1 MHLNQVTEAGRK
13 GGEQVAVYINGVL
26 YTRENYIDQKTLAQ
40 FLGVSTKTVEGW
52 RLYGKGPRYRRVGDK
67 LIRYQV
73 GDALDFAEAQVI
85 EPMV

>member
-1 MHLNQVTEAGRK
+1 MAIHQAAEGRSNK
-13 GGEQVAVYINGVL
+13 GEQVDVYIDGVP
-26 YTRENYIDQKTLAQ
+26 YTRENLIDQKVLAQ